1 MGKKSL
7 LPDVSSCHSLDLTV
21 RVVCVRVTGVKQC
34 KDAAKIEGVS
44 VRRTGRTLW
53 ARDLDG
59 WRLAVCGVWCAW
71 PAMEHGGGKGSSQS
85 KGERRDRPRG
95 GSLTRV

>member
-1 MGKKSL
+1 MAKCL
-7 LPDVSSCHSLDLTV
+7 VLITV
-21 RVVCVRVTGVKQC
+21 AHV
-34 KDAAKIEGVS
+34 
-44 VRRTGRTLW
+44 
-53 ARDLDG
+53 DLDG

>member
-1 MGKKSL
+1 M
-7 LPDVSSCHSLDLTV
+7 
-21 RVVCVRVTGVKQC
+21 VCVRVTGVKQC
-34 KDAAKIEGVS
+34 KDATKIEGVS

-71 PAMEHGGGKGSSQS
+71 PAMEGGGASAAKA
-85 KGERRDRPRG
+85 RG
-95 GSLTRV
+95 KEETPPPWEGA